1 MVYAMYIM
9 HPMASKGL
17 PFLPLSVSF
26 SLLWIP
32 AAVRLSGFAGF
43 AAITYA
49 GQRTVDTLVTF
60 GSCQR
65 KTTWEGRYVH
75 C

>member
-1 MVYAMYIM
+1 MVYAMYIA
-9 HPMASKGL
+9 HPMASKGS

-32 AAVRLSGFAGF
+32 AAVGLFGFAGF
-43 AAITYA
+43 GAVTYT

-60 GSCQR
+60 GSCR
-65 KTTWEGRYVH
+65 RETTWEGRYVQ

>member
-1 MVYAMYIM
+1 MYIM
-9 HPMASKGL
+9 HAMASKGL
-17 PFLPLSVSF
+17 LFLPLSVSF

-32 AAVRLSGFAGF
+32 AAVGLLGFAGF
-43 AAITYA
+43 AAVIYT

-65 KTTWEGRYVH
+65 KTTREGRYVH

>member
-1 MVYAMYIM
+1 MYIM
-9 HPMASKGL
+9 RAMASKGL

-32 AAVRLSGFAGF
+32 AAVGLFDFGAV
-43 AAITYA
+43 TYA

-60 GSCQR
+60 GSCRR
-65 KTTWEGRYVH
+65 KTTREGRYAP

>member
-1 MVYAMYIM
+1 MYIM
-9 HPMASKGL
+9 HTMASKGL

-32 AAVRLSGFAGF
+32 AAVGLFGFGAV
-43 AAITYA
+43 TYA
-49 GQRTVDTLVTF
+49 GQHTVDTLVTF
-60 GSCQR
+60 GSCRR
-65 KTTWEGRYVH
+65 KTLREGRYVH